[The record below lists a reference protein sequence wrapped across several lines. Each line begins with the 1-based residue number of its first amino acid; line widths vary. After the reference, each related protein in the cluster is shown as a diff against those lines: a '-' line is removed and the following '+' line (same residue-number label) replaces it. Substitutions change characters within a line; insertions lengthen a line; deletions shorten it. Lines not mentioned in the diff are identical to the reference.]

1 MCRDTDQ
8 FLELLKPHY
17 SDALNYC
24 RALCSNSSAV
34 EAEDVLQQS
43 LLQALENI
51 EKLKDIRKFRSWL
64 FTIITR
70 VFYSYMRK
78 NFWKKFVSFDNYANL
93 PEIPVVFDRAEQNE
107 KRQILFKALSKLK
120 YKERTAILLFE
131 IAEFSIEEI
140 KDIQKE
146 KSLSAIKSRLSR
158 TRTKLRNII
167 TELENG
173 DDKKIYFSSKHF
185 IGDIEDETLKLV
197 PEIKTKSDTYG

>member
-1 MCRDTDQ
+1 MKKDKF
-8 FLELLKPHY
+8 FL
-17 SDALNYC
+17 
-24 RALCSNSSAV
+24 
-34 EAEDVLQQS
+34 
-43 LLQALENI
+43 
-51 EKLKDIRKFRSWL
+51 KLF
-64 FTIITR
+64 
-70 VFYSYMRK
+70 
-78 NFWKKFVSFDNYANL
+78 
-93 PEIPVVFDRAEQNE
+93 Q
-107 KRQILFKALSKLK
+107 KLK

-173 DDKKIYFSSKHF
+173 DDKKINFSSKHF